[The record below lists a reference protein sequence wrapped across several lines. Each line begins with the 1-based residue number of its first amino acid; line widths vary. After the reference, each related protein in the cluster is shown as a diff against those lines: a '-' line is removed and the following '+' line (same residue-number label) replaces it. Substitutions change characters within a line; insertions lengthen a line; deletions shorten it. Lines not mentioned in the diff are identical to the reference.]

1 MKAYSISLYL
11 FILNIA
17 FSLIVNLQI
26 FTMMGGGT
34 TDPILIGYDQNM
46 IAAAEQYSNI
56 TVTGL
61 DTIDMVGMLL
71 NFISAVLN
79 ATVLLPFFLAEL
91 GVPQF
96 LNILIVAPVWYCYLA
111 ALVQLTTGR
120 ILPLFE

>member
-46 IAAAEQYSNI
+46 RQRNS
-56 TVTGL
+56 TQT
-61 DTIDMVGMLL
+61 
-71 NFISAVLN
+71 S
-79 ATVLLPFFLAEL
+79 P
-91 GVPQF
+91 
-96 LNILIVAPVWYCYLA
+96 
-111 ALVQLTTGR
+111 
-120 ILPLFE
+120 

>member
-1 MKAYSISLYL
+1 MSEDFRLRDLQWFPYL
-11 FILNIA
+11 APALIA
-17 FSLIVNLQI
+17 FV
-26 FTMMGGGT
+26 
-34 TDPILIGYDQNM
+34 ILVAVALLAPP
-46 IAAAEQYSNI
+46 AAAEQYSNI

-71 NFISAVLN
+71 SFISAVLN